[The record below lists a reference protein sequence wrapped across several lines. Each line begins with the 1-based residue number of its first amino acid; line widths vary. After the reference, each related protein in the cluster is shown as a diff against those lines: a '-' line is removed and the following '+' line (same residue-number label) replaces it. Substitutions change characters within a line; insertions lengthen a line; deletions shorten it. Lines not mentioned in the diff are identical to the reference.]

1 MKGLRDPSLIHKLA
15 MKNPRSSE
23 VMFSIAKKY
32 ALTEEAALDVREQK
46 KEKES
51 GHMDRSVNV
60 VEQPRQA
67 EESGLFYQC
76 GGTAET
82 QQGVPAQAG

>member
-15 MKNPRSSE
+15 MKNPRTSE

-32 ALTEEAALDVREQK
+32 ALTEDAALDVREQK

-51 GHMDRSVNV
+51 GHMDVLSMWWN
-60 VEQPRQA
+60 
-67 EESGLFYQC
+67 GHDK
-76 GGTAET
+76 
-82 QQGVPAQAG
+82 